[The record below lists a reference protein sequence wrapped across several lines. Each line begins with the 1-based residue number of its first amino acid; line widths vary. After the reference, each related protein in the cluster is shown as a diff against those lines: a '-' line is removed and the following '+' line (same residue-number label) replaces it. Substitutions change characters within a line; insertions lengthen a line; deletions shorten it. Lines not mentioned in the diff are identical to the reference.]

1 MRIAHPS
8 LSIIDNVSVA
18 CWGQMQ
24 MRLMTDE
31 VQCQCSLC
39 LREEL
44 CHCICSF
51 HKFRW
56 ITLWPTR
63 TLMKLCMNTMMLLKP
78 KGPSAV
84 QTGRHDGSNSPWQR
98 VAASDQVCLQ
108 WLTTCGVCLPTDI
121 PRGTRWAFHHQRHMF
136 VYCGQVVV
144 PMNQW
149 HNVLVKLHET
159 HQGLQ
164 MCCQRDQVAVWWL
177 VLRCD
182 LDQFINGW
190 WECREHHPVQQG
202 EPLCASVQPAWLWL
216 KFAANLLSFEEKT
229 TWWPL
234 NTIPSG
240 WKSSNFITWQQQWW
254 SANLNTSLLHTGF
267 LTLLYLIMIDSSNV
281 KSFGILLTN
290 FTLSARLAVQL
301 SHRPLV

>member
-1 MRIAHPS
+1 MLRSNA
-8 LSIIDNVSVA
+8 D
-18 CWGQMQ
+18 
-24 MRLMTDE
+24 MTDE

-121 PRGTRWAFHHQRHMF
+121 PTGTRWAFIIKGI
-136 VYCGQVVV
+136 C
-144 PMNQW
+144 
-149 HNVLVKLHET
+149 
-159 HQGLQ
+159 
-164 MCCQRDQVAVWWL
+164 
-177 VLRCD
+177 
-182 LDQFINGW
+182 
-190 WECREHHPVQQG
+190 
-202 EPLCASVQPAWLWL
+202 
-216 KFAANLLSFEEKT
+216 
-229 TWWPL
+229 
-234 NTIPSG
+234 
-240 WKSSNFITWQQQWW
+240 
-254 SANLNTSLLHTGF
+254 
-267 LTLLYLIMIDSSNV
+267 LYTV
-281 KSFGILLTN
+281 
-290 FTLSARLAVQL
+290 ARLLFPWTSDITSWWNFMKHTRGYRCAARGTRWQCGG
-301 SHRPLV
+301 